1 MRRHLYP
8 PPPTLWFEQWEPQ
21 SVPNVFQSEVK
32 VDIYQSKGL
41 NNTTEGLDICC
52 NISQMKYPPELI
64 RNLKFANIWYCL
76 PFAST
81 WVHPWFFVW
90 VRIAHLFN
98 FLCCGCFCFV
108 SLRPVSCLPNVS
120 SVSVL
125 TILGCP
131 MFPVSLYW
139 HFTFAQ
145 CFQCLCIDHFWLP
158 NVSSVSVL
166 TILVCPMFPVS
177 LYWPFMVAPLVF
189 SNVCLKQEH
198 ILNLLI

>member
-1 MRRHLYP
+1 MVYGHTFYIITWQTPMRRHLYP

-98 FLCCGCFCFV
+98 FLC
-108 SLRPVSCLPNVS
+108 
-120 SVSVL
+120 
-125 TILGCP
+125 
-131 MFPVSLYW
+131 
-139 HFTFAQ
+139 
-145 CFQCLCIDHFWLP
+145 FW
-158 NVSSVSVL
+158 
-166 TILVCPMFPVS
+166 F
-177 LYWPFMVAPLVF
+177 
-189 SNVCLKQEH
+189 VCLR
-198 ILNLLI
+198 IGNYFVNSCITLWLLSLIQIMFLLFVNNIIKKSCDEEYMVKKPAK